1 MRPKSMV
8 LLVLALG
15 CGLVAS
21 IGITQVLAKRR
32 GGPAATGETET
43 IFVAMKEV
51 AVGEPLTPQDVRIE
65 QWPKDKIP
73 PGALTRIED
82 IEGRRTKGMI
92 IPGEPILEKKLF
104 GKGDKDQGALSLIP
118 KGYRV
123 VSVRVDEVSGGGAL
137 LQPGDRVDLLLYLA
151 QNLSKGIPKTTTRTI
166 LQDIK
171 VFAVNDEYQLR
182 SGSKSEK
189 KVVARTIRLLV
200 TPSQAEVVSLATEL
214 GKIGLVLRSPLEDEH
229 VQTPGASPSDLF
241 GTAGAGNR
249 QKEHLI
255 DEPALGSSQDGTSF
269 QDLLKE
275 MRAKGS
281 ADQAASPVAGIP
293 KPTNRWRMV
302 QITGEEVSEVV
313 LEETAGTDQD
323 QTSDIGRW
331 MPSGAASGFDLH
343 PARQTPEVD
352 APAAEEEQQP
362 EEEEEEEEKEQKKE

>member
-32 GGPAATGETET
+32 GGSAATGETET
-43 IFVAMKEV
+43 IFVAMKEIN
-51 AVGEPLTPQDVRIE
+51 VGEPLTPQDVRIE

-73 PGALTRIED
+73 PGTLTRIED

-104 GKGDKDQGALSLIP
+104 GKGDKDQGALALIP

-137 LQPGDRVDLLLYLA
+137 VQPGDRIDLLLYLA
-151 QNLSKGIPKTTTRTI
+151 RNLSKGIQKTITRTI

-171 VFAVNDEYQLR
+171 VFAVNDEYQLH

-189 KVVARTIRLLV
+189 KVIARTIRLLV
-200 TPSQAEVVSLATEL
+200 TPAQAEVVSLATEL
-214 GKIGLVLRSPLEDEH
+214 GKIRLVLRSPMEDEH
-229 VQTPGASPSDLF
+229 VQTTGASPNDLL
-241 GTAGAGNR
+241 GMAGAGNR

-255 DEPALGSSQDGTSF
+255 DEPALGSSRDGTSF
-269 QDLLKE
+269 QDLLKK
-275 MRAKGS
+275 MRAKAS
-281 ADQAASPVAGIP
+281 ADQAASPAARLP
-293 KPTNRWRMV
+293 KPTNKWKMV
-302 QITGEEVSEVV
+302 QIKGEEVSEVV
-313 LEETAGTDQD
+313 LEETDSNGKGRA
-323 QTSDIGRW
+323 SDIGRW
-331 MPSGAASGFDLH
+331 MSSGAASGFDLR
-343 PARQTPEVD
+343 PAQQKPELD
-352 APAAEEEQQP
+352 APAAEEEQKP
-362 EEEEEEEEKEQKKE
+362 EEEEEKEPEKEA